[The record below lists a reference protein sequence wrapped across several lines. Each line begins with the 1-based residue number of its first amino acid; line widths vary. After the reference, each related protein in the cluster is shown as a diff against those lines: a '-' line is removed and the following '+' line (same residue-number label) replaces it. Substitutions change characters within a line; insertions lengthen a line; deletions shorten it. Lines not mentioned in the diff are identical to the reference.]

1 MVNGDVKDASEFG
14 ALGSLRK
21 ALVERKRGQCLVASS
36 TLDMAGCYFF
46 FSACFSETKESLP
59 TFPQPAQQIE
69 LLNGREIN
77 YYYFPF
83 PTNISLSN
91 KYFSNMTSNYFPF
104 PTNISP
110 CNFWQLNIS
119 SMQYMFSQYFFV
131 SVQLYFMERHNSSF
145 EDATFFST
153 ILFVPTISI
162 SFTYIFIRNICALN
176 TPGLNTSFSNLT
188 FLTWFY
194 H

>member
-36 TLDMAGCYFF
+36 TLDMAGCYF

-110 CNFWQLNIS
+110 CNF
-119 SMQYMFSQYFFV
+119 
-131 SVQLYFMERHNSSF
+131 
-145 EDATFFST
+145 
-153 ILFVPTISI
+153 
-162 SFTYIFIRNICALN
+162 
-176 TPGLNTSFSNLT
+176 
-188 FLTWFY
+188 
-194 H
+194 